1 MKQIKKPLKKFST
14 TTIERI
20 NRLEPE
26 ELETHGIIEPARVSG
41 YICPI
46 CGSGDGSHGTGME
59 HNKKIETHTSF
70 TCFSGGHAFNVL
82 KLCAL
87 HYQLDLRNDFQ
98 QLIEQTCADFGIPI
112 EYDDFSLS
120 NLRRSTYRK
129 RKRKTEPLDPEEL
142 KFIRADLNSSPE
154 PLKDFMN
161 HQPDGKW
168 RGFTLDFLLA
178 HDCRLIN
185 DWTPPKNRNMTPT
198 MRMIVPAGDTAY
210 LARLVDQPK
219 NYDIKARP
227 FIKEKVHAGRK
238 KLFGADV
245 LTCAEPIFCFEG
257 FFDAMSAE
265 LAGFKSVALG
275 GCGEGHLL
283 IDAIDSLMPKP
294 QVIILFDNDKAGRD
308 SATALREDL
317 LAIKCPC
324 VVRFISK
331 ERRPISPD
339 DLNCAS
345 GSAVLANT
353 DKIDANDILQKQ
365 GVDVL
370 CALLQ
375 DILDNSF
382 SELNS
387 VETELAKKD
396 ATGLTDEDWE
406 FIFSGNPSDLAFASR
421 LERFCNDRVKW
432 LTDSEHWL
440 IFNGKIWQHGS
451 EKNSCVVPFAR
462 KLADAMTQNA
472 ETPAERDL
480 ADKFQSA
487 KKIGAAIIL
496 LKACDSILITAKD
509 LDNHNELF
517 CVKNGVIN
525 LQTGQLYPLDPKYLI
540 TQQSPAVYRPGYHN
554 PIVDDFLKSILPD
567 EATRAALVRFLGY
580 AATGEVSEEKA
591 LFFYGGGGNGKG
603 TLTRTLI
610 ILFGNYATTLKTGA
624 VLLTGRT
631 QDAGAA
637 TTELNP
643 LENIRLAIVEELP
656 QGGRL
661 DVAKFKNLTGS
672 DFIPIRKLH
681 QEQIYIEPHFSPIL
695 SGNYRPE
702 LNDTRD
708 PGLLRRLLNID
719 FTQSFIGNQRDP
731 YLKKKL
737 AEPDAQSGFLTLI
750 VEAAVAW
757 YRDGLL
763 ESSAMKQATHDFL
776 HENDFIG
783 EFIEEYCQRGSNLSI
798 PRKAFLE
805 RLRKEYPAE
814 CLRQFSNR
822 DRALVDAIRRIDGI
836 SYRRGT
842 GGGYQFFGIGWY
854 KGGNRQSDDFHSEHI
869 DDSDTPF

>member
-1 MKQIKKPLKKFST
+1 MKQTNKPLKKFST
-14 TTIERI
+14 ATIDRI

-26 ELETHGIIEPARVSG
+26 ELETHGIIQPARVSG
-41 YICPI
+41 YICPT

-70 TCFSGGHAFNVL
+70 TCFSGGHSFNVL

-87 HYQLDLRNDFQ
+87 HYHLDTRNDFQ
-98 QLIEQTCADFGIPI
+98 QLIEQICADFGIPI
-112 EYDDFSLS
+112 EYDDFSLA

-142 KFIRADLNSSPE
+142 KFIQTDLNASPE

-161 HQPDGKW
+161 YQPNGKW

-178 HDCRLIN
+178 HNCRLIN
-185 DWTPPKNRNMTPT
+185 AWTPPKNRNMTPT

-210 LARLVDQPK
+210 LARLIDQPK

-245 LTCAEPIFCFEG
+245 LSCAEPIFCFEG

-265 LAGFKSVALG
+265 LAGFKSVAFG
-275 GCGEGHLL
+275 GCGEGQLL
-283 IDAIDSLMPKP
+283 IDAIDSLTPKP

-331 ERRPISPD
+331 ELRAISPD

-353 DKIDANDILQKQ
+353 DKIDANEILQKH

-370 CALLQ
+370 RGILQ
-375 DILDNSF
+375 DILDNSLAELNAVE
-382 SELNS
+382 SEL
-387 VETELAKKD
+387 VKKD
-396 ATGLTDEDWE
+396 SAGLTDDDWA

-421 LERFCNDRVKW
+421 LERFCNNRVKW

-440 IFNGKIWQHGS
+440 IFNDKIWQHGS
-451 EKNSCVVPFAR
+451 EKNSCVSPLAR
-462 KLADAMTQNA
+462 KLANAMAQNA

-487 KKIGAAIIL
+487 KKIGAAITL
-496 LKACDSILITAKD
+496 LKSCDSILITTSD

-517 CVKNGVIN
+517 CVRNGVID
-525 LQTGQLYPLDPKYLI
+525 LQTGKLYPLDPKYLI
-540 TQQSPAVYRPGYHN
+540 TQQSPAIYRPGYRN
-554 PIVDDFLKSILPD
+554 PTIDDFLKSILPD
-567 EATRAALVRFLGY
+567 NATRAALIRFLGY

-610 ILFGNYATTLKTGA
+610 ILFGSYATTLKTAA

-643 LENIRLAIVEELP
+643 LENIRIAIVEELP

-702 LNDTRD
+702 LSDTRD
-708 PGLLRRLLNID
+708 PGLLRRLMNID
-719 FTQSFIGNQRDP
+719 FVQSFIGSQRDP
-731 YLKKKL
+731 YLKRKL
-737 AEPDAQSGFLTLI
+737 AEPDALSGFLSLI
-750 VEAAVAW
+750 VDNAILW

-763 ESSAMKQATHDFL
+763 ESSAMRQATHDFL

-783 EFIEEYCQRGSNLSI
+783 EFIAEHCERGLNLSI

-805 RLRKEYPAE
+805 RLKKEYSTE

-836 SYRRGT
+836 SYDKIGV
-842 GGGYQFFGIGWY
+842 YSFKGIGWR
-854 KGGNRQSDDFHSEHI
+854 NSSSRPQ
-869 DDSDTPF
+869 